1 MPFLDLPEVKLFYL
15 QRGSGPDIVWIP
27 GGDNVAADWEDQ
39 FRAFEGH
46 YRNTAFDPRGAGA
59 TVSRR
64 APPWRI
70 EDYTTDCAALI
81 AAVCQPPVFVVGL
94 SMGAK
99 VVLQLAL
106 DHPELVRAAVAMG
119 VSGRPAGFLAEWL
132 QAEVE
137 FRRQGGQLSRAFALC
152 HYAAFMYPSEV
163 LGDDELWAKVKPFV
177 ERSYSEREG
186 LLLAAQWQ
194 ACLDYDITERL
205 PHCQVPLHVIA
216 FAEDLQTPSR
226 HGRRVAAL
234 APQGHFHLLEGLGHC
249 SLAGHR
255 PEQVNACL
263 QQILERYR

>member
-1 MPFLDLPEVKLFYL
+1 MPFLDLPEAKLFYL

-46 YRNTAFDPRGAGA
+46 YRNTSFDPRGAGA

-70 EDYTTDCAALI
+70 EDYTSDCAALI

-106 DHPELVRAAVAMG
+106 DHPALVRAAVAMG
-119 VSGRPAGFLAEWL
+119 VSGRPVGFLEEWL

-177 ERSYSEREG
+177 ERSYGAREG
-186 LLLAAQWQ
+186 PLLAAQ
-194 ACLDYDITERL
+194 
-205 PHCQVPLHVIA
+205 
-216 FAEDLQTPSR
+216 
-226 HGRRVAAL
+226 
-234 APQGHFHLLEGLGHC
+234 
-249 SLAGHR
+249 
-255 PEQVNACL
+255 
-263 QQILERYR
+263 